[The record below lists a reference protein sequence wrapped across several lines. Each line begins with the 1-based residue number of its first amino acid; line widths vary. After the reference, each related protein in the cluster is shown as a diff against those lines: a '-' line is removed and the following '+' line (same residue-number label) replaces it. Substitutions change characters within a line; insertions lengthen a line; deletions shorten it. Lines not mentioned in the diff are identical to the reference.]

1 MLRLSLPMAL
11 VLGFAFAT
19 GVSAAP
25 AIGEKA
31 PEIKIAKWVTKEPPA
46 LPGKPGADKHIFLI
60 DFGATW
66 LPDAREHAAHFAKLH
81 EQYEKDGLVVIGVA
95 NEEAEDVEKFVEKT
109 LKSPYYLGV
118 DDDVATATAWIED
131 VDIPCAFVV
140 DRSGIIVWRGNS
152 QTETDVMDKVVE
164 QALAGKIDVKAIKET
179 AEANEKFNKLMNDLR
194 LAYGMKDKEKV
205 FKLLDEMLALK
216 PRELDP
222 YMIKREALRNFDMA
236 DKIPAWDT
244 KIIETFRDK
253 PETLRQLVSIELGK
267 DIAERDAEL
276 LVRAVLRLN
285 ELSKGQE
292 PGDLLLLA
300 RVQCDMGQLGA
311 AIATQTEAI
320 EKAPA
325 KAKDYYRKVLE
336 YYKAAEKLGKD
347 LKRPT
352 PTSGKS

>member
-1 MLRLSLPMAL
+1 MMRMSLPTAL
-11 VLGFAFAT
+11 VLGFGWAT

-31 PEIKIAKWVTKEPPA
+31 PEIKVAKWVTKEPPA
-46 LPGKPGADKHIFLI
+46 LPGKPGADKYVFLI

-66 LPDAREHAAHFAKLH
+66 LPEAREHAAHLVQLQ
-81 EQYEKDGLVVIGVA
+81 EQYEKEGLVVIGVD
-95 NEEAEDVEKFVEKT
+95 NEEAEDVEKFVQKAM
-109 LKSPYYLGV
+109 KSPYYLGV

-131 VDIPCAFVV
+131 MDIPCAFVV

-152 QTETDVMDKVVE
+152 ETEADVMDKAVE
-164 QALAGKIDVKAIKET
+164 QTLAGKIDVKALKEA
-179 AEANEKFNKLMNDLR
+179 AETNEKFNKLMNDLR
-194 LAYGMKDKEKV
+194 LAYGMKEKEKV

-216 PRELDP
+216 PKELEP
-222 YMIKREALRNFDMA
+222 YMIKREALRNFDLKEKIA
-236 DKIPAWDT
+236 DWDVKIMEA
-244 KIIETFRDK
+244 FRGDA
-253 PETLRQLVSIELGK
+253 ETLRRLVSIELGK
-267 DIAERDAEL
+267 DIAERDPEL
-276 LVRAVLRLN
+276 LVQAVMRLN

-300 RVQCDMGQLGA
+300 RVQGDMGQLGA
-311 AIATQTEAI
+311 AIATQTEAV

-336 YYKAAEKLGKD
+336 YYQAAEKLGKE

-352 PTSGKS
+352 PTSGKA